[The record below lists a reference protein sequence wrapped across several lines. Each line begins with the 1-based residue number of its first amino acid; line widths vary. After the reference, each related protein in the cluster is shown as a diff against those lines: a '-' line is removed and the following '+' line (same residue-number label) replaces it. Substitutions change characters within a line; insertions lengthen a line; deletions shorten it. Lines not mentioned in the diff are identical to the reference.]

1 MSGQKRK
8 IVIVDDEAHII
19 RVLKLKLTNAGY
31 EVVCA
36 SNGLEAAEIIESE
49 IPDVVISDIN
59 MPKLNGKELYF
70 RTVPLKKEK
79 NFLSII
85 MTCSLAKEDR
95 GWIPSGDRIEFIEKP
110 FSPKEI
116 LKIIEQAGI

>member
-49 IPDVVISDIN
+49 I
-59 MPKLNGKELYF
+59 
-70 RTVPLKKEK
+70 
-79 NFLSII
+79 
-85 MTCSLAKEDR
+85 
-95 GWIPSGDRIEFIEKP
+95 
-110 FSPKEI
+110 
-116 LKIIEQAGI
+116 